1 MALKEQL
8 MEVGTNLP
16 APFQPQKDGTLAL
29 EYVVAERKWLLS
41 RKKVTYRCRVRVDD
55 AAQAVRMFEMLK
67 ETGFGLSSGSDDF
80 GPGFGVRKET
90 YKTSGVEREGFIDEQ
105 AQLFGQ
111 QYKCQFDFSKI
122 RTAVKQA
129 AAGAGYTFSMCLME
143 KSL

>member
-80 GPGFGVRKET
+80 GPGFGPHRDLPESCDDVVWKSRHW
-90 YKTSGVEREGFIDEQ
+90 TSMPNRSR
-105 AQLFGQ
+105 ASRL
-111 QYKCQFDFSKI
+111 
-122 RTAVKQA
+122 
-129 AAGAGYTFSMCLME
+129 
-143 KSL
+143 KSS